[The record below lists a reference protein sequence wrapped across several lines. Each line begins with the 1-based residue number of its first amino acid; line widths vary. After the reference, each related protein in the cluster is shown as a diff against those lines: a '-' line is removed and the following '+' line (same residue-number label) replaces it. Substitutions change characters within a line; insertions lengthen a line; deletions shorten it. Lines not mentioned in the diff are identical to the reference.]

1 VKKAPSGDLWVG
13 QTDETELGFTYR
25 EVDQLLYYLVD
36 ERYSL
41 EELAEAGFNPD
52 FVRKVFIR
60 MRDSQYKRR
69 LPLIAK
75 ISQRTIDRDFRY
87 ARDWGK

>member
-1 VKKAPSGDLWVG
+1 MMRILIEIVCEKLYVKV
-13 QTDETELGFTYR
+13 
-25 EVDQLLYYLVD
+25 
-36 ERYSL
+36 
-41 EELAEAGFNPD
+41 
-52 FVRKVFIR
+52 
-60 MRDSQYKRR
+60 RDSQYKRR